1 MKRIDIALISSG
13 LAIMGLSGYMTLAH
27 PEASYWVNLTGL
39 GALQTAFGTLVMI
52 LRFNKSVERKLA
64 ETEER

>member
-13 LAIMGLSGYMTLAH
+13 LAMMGLSGYMTLAH
-27 PEASYWVNLTGL
+27 PQASYWVNFVGL
-39 GALQTAFGTLVMI
+39 GALQTGFGTLVMI
-52 LRFNKSVERKLA
+52 LRLNKTVDRKLA

>member
-1 MKRIDIALISSG
+1 MRRIDIALISSG

-27 PEASYWVNLTGL
+27 PAATYWVNFTAL
-39 GALQTAFGTLVMI
+39 GALQTAFGTLVMA
-52 LRFNKSVERKLA
+52 LRMNKTVDRKLA